1 MFYDKTELT
10 RDNAD
15 LEVNHQVN
23 TAVRLDHPNVQTE
36 PDEDCTC
43 LLVVYTRIEEN
54 VGTIESANQC

>member
-36 PDEDCTC
+36 PDEDCAC
-43 LLVVYTRIEEN
+43 
-54 VGTIESANQC
+54 

>member
-23 TAVRLDHPNVQTE
+23 TAARLDHPNVQTE
-36 PDEDCTC
+36 PDEDCAC
-43 LLVVYTRIEEN
+43 
-54 VGTIESANQC
+54 